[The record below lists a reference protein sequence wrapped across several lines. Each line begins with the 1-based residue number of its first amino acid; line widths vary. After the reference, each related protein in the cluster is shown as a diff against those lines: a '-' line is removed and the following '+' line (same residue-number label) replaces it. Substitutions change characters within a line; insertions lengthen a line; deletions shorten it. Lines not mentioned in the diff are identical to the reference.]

1 MDEDAREG
9 GSPVSAQDERTAE
22 DIRADIERTRAE
34 VGDTVEALAEKTD
47 VKGQAQQK
55 VADVKG
61 QAQQRVSDIKGRV
74 DRKRED
80 LMAKARSTTPQSA
93 QEGGQQVVAKAKE
106 NPTPLIVAGAAL
118 LAFLIGR
125 RTGRP

>member
-1 MDEDAREG
+1 MDQGARAA
-9 GSPVSAQDERTAE
+9 GSPVTAQGDRSAEE
-22 DIRADIERTRAE
+22 IRADIEGTRAE

-47 VKGQAQQK
+47 VKGQAQQ
-55 VADVKG
+55 
-61 QAQQRVSDIKGRV
+61 RVSEIKGRF

-80 LMAKARSTTPQSA
+80 LVAKARSSTPQSA

-106 NPTPLIVAGAAL
+106 NRTPLAIGGAVV

-125 RTGRP
+125 RSGRP